1 MESLLIVG
9 ILLLAVVLYFVF
21 RRAKGPSGASLRE
34 EYLRELRVPRSEGE
48 DILERQLSRLKDRHP
63 GKPEEW
69 YYEKMLYDLRR
80 DRG

>member
-48 DILERQLSRLKDRHP
+48 DILERQLSR
-63 GKPEEW
+63 
-69 YYEKMLYDLRR
+69 
-80 DRG
+80 